1 MVESNRRNEITL
13 GGEANTSSFDDS
25 EDDFE
30 SPAMGSG
37 NVLEKVTMCVSMCVN
52 VYGLIRQ
59 ICIGRYV
66 CTYVCVRMCV

>member
-37 NVLEKVTMCVSMCVN
+37 NVLEKVTMCV
-52 VYGLIRQ
+52 R
-59 ICIGRYV
+59 
-66 CTYVCVRMCV
+66 VCVYEHVCHCVWAYWANMHR